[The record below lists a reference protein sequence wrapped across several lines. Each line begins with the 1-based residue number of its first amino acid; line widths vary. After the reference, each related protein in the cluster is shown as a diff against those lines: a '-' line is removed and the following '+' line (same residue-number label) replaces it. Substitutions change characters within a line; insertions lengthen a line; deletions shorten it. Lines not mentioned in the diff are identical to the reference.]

1 MTESPPAPAEPSRP
15 SDALAASHAGDVFVD
30 DIGIDAPAADDP
42 LSEST
47 PRPSA
52 SPTPGATPAD
62 RDGAHSLIRSS
73 LVVSSLTMVSRV
85 LGFLRDLAVSYTMGA
100 SASFAADAYNTALA
114 FPNLFR
120 RIFAEGAFA
129 AAFVPA
135 YSKSLAKD
143 GEEVA
148 DILAADAMAVLAA
161 ATIAITIVAQLAM
174 PWLMYVINPGYAHEP
189 AKFKLAVL
197 LTQIAMPYLPCMA
210 IYAHLSGVL
219 NARGKFIFYALAPSL
234 LNIGMLIAILPQHSA
249 RAAAV
254 AASWGVVGSGLAQVA
269 LLWWGVRRS
278 GAKVDLRWPRLTPDI
293 KSLIAKAVPG
303 AFAASATQFNIFI
316 TGFLASQVNGGRSWL
331 AVADR
336 LYQLPLGLVGVAM
349 GVALLPRLS
358 RAVQAGDRVG
368 GQAAMDEAIGFSLAM
383 TLPAAAAL
391 VAMPFFLIDGLF
403 TRGEFHIYDAQVTA
417 RVLFHYGWG
426 VPAFVLQQLFTR
438 AFFARGDTSTPMRFA
453 LVCVAVN
460 IALGVALFHVVGV
473 QGIAAATA
481 AASWLN
487 VIMMSVTLVRR
498 GAYNPSRAAMT
509 RVAKLL
515 VASVAVAGLLS
526 LASAFRLDIQNVFRR
541 KEIAVAAT
549 VLWGAAIYIG
559 LLFAL
564 QAVTPDEIRGA
575 LRRKP
580 AAKSASPKSGS

>member
-1 MTESPPAPAEPSRP
+1 M
-15 SDALAASHAGDVFVD
+15 
-30 DIGIDAPAADDP
+30 I
-42 LSEST
+42 
-47 PRPSA
+47 
-52 SPTPGATPAD
+52 
-62 RDGAHSLIRSS
+62 
-73 LVVSSLTMVSRV
+73 SRV
-85 LGFLRDLAVSYTMGA
+85 LGFVRDLAVSYTMGA
-100 SASFAADAYNTALA
+100 SASFAADAYATALA

-135 YSKSLAKD
+135 YSKALAKD

-174 PWLMYVINPGYAHEP
+174 PWLMYLINPGYVHEP

-249 RAAAV
+249 RAAAI
-254 AASWGVVGSGLAQVA
+254 AASWGVVGSGVAQVA

-293 KSLIAKAVPG
+293 KALIGKAVPG
-303 AFAASATQFNIFI
+303 AFAASATQLNIFI
-316 TGFLASQVNGGRSWL
+316 TGFLASQINGGRAWL

-358 RAVQAGDRVG
+358 RAVQADDRIG
-368 GQAAMDEAIGFSLAM
+368 SQAAMDEAIGFSMAL

-391 VAMPFFLIDGLF
+391 IAMPFFLIDGLF
-403 TRGEFHIYDAQVTA
+403 TRGEFHLYDAQVTA
-417 RVLFHYGWG
+417 KVLFHYGWG

-453 LVCVAVN
+453 LICVAVN
-460 IALGVALFHVVGV
+460 IGLGVMLFHLVGV

-487 VIMMSVTLVRR
+487 VAMMAVTLVRR
-498 GAYNPSRAAMT
+498 DAYNPSSEAIT
-509 RVAKLL
+509 RIAKLL
-515 VASVAVAGLLS
+515 IASVATAVLLH
-526 LASAFRLDIQNVFRR
+526 LAAAFRSDIQHVFGR
-541 KEIAVAAT
+541 KELSVAVT
-549 VLWGAAIYIG
+549 VLWGAAIYVG

-564 QAVTPDEIRGA
+564 QAVTPQEIRGA
-575 LRRKP
+575 LRRRP
-580 AAKSASPKSGS
+580 APKTASPHT

>member
-1 MTESPPAPAEPSRP
+1 MTDPSPASAQPLNASGE
-15 SDALAASHAGDVFVD
+15 LAANAVGGDLFVD
-30 DIGIDAPAADDP
+30 DVGVDAPAADDS
-42 LSEST
+42 LSETT
-47 PRPSA
+47 PRP
-52 SPTPGATPAD
+52 PGPRPD

-73 LVVSSLTMVSRV
+73 LVVSGLTMVSRV

-135 YSKSLAKD
+135 YAKSLAKD

-161 ATIAITIVAQLAM
+161 ATIAITLVAQLTM
-174 PWLMYVINPGYAHEP
+174 PWLMYVISPGFAHEP
-189 AKFKLAVL
+189 AKFKLAVI
-197 LTQIAMPYLPCMA
+197 LTQISMPYLPCMA

-219 NARGKFIFYALAPSL
+219 NARGKFIFSSLAPSL

-249 RAAAV
+249 QGAAM
-254 AASWGVVGSGLAQVA
+254 AASWGVVGSGVAQVA
-269 LLWWGVRRS
+269 MLWWGVRRT
-278 GAKVDLRWPRLTPDI
+278 GAHVDIRLPRLTPDI
-293 KSLIAKAVPG
+293 KALISKAIPG
-303 AFAASATQFNIFI
+303 AFAASATQINLFV
-316 TGFLASQVNGGRSWL
+316 TGFLASQINGGRTWL
-331 AVADR
+331 AFADR
-336 LYQLPLGLVGVAM
+336 LYQLPLAMVGVAM

-358 RAVQAGDRVG
+358 RAVQANDQVG

-391 VAMPFFLIDGLF
+391 IAMPDFLIDGLF
-403 TRGEFHIYDAQVTA
+403 TRGEFHTYDARMTA
-417 RVLFHYGWG
+417 SVLFHYGWG

-453 LVCVAVN
+453 LVSVAAN
-460 IALGVALFHVVGV
+460 IVLGVALFHLVGV

-487 VIMMSVTLVRR
+487 VAMMSATLVRR

-515 VASVAVAGLLS
+515 FASVVTAVLLS
-526 LASAFRLDIQNVFRR
+526 LAAAFRPDIQNVFHR
-541 KEIAVAAT
+541 KEIAVVAT
-549 VLWGAAIYIG
+549 VLWGAAMYIG

-575 LRRKP
+575 LRRRP
-580 AAKSASPKSGS
+580 AAKAASPNSSR

>member
-1 MTESPPAPAEPSRP
+1 
-15 SDALAASHAGDVFVD
+15 LAASHAGDVFVD

-42 LSEST
+42 LSEAT

-52 SPTPGATPAD
+52 SPSPQAKLAD

-249 RAAAV
+249 RSAAV
-254 AASWGVVGSGLAQVA
+254 AASWGVVGSGVAQVA

-293 KSLIAKAVPG
+293 KNLIAKAVPG

-358 RAVQAGDRVG
+358 RAVQANDRVG
-368 GQAAMDEAIGFSLAM
+368 SQAAMDEAIGFSLAM

-453 LVCVAVN
+453 LVSVAVN
-460 IALGVALFHVVGV
+460 IVLGVALFHFVGV
-473 QGIAAATA
+473 QATA
-481 AASWLN
+481 SASWLN
-487 VIMMSVTLVRR
+487 VVMMAVTLVRR
-498 GAYNPSRAAMT
+498 GAYNPSREAVI

-515 VASVAVAGLLS
+515 AASVAVAGLLA
-526 LASAFRLDIQNVFRR
+526 LASAYRFDIQNVFRR

-575 LRRKP
+575 LRRRP
-580 AAKSASPKSGS
+580 AAKAASPKGL